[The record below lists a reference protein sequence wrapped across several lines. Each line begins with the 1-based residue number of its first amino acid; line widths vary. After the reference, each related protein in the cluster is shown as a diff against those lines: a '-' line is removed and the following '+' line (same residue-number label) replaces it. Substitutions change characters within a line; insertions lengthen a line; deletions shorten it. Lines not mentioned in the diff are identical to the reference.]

1 MVNQKWLI
9 GRRLS
14 QDSLF
19 CFIGKNDEKIATGAG
34 FSLPYLQ
41 VFDSFRGR
49 YLFCGTGLMK
59 EVANMKRYDIKTAYE
74 YPAARALADI
84 LKLGLFCAAVAGI
97 IVLLS

>member
-1 MVNQKWLI
+1 
-9 GRRLS
+9 
-14 QDSLF
+14 
-19 CFIGKNDEKIATGAG
+19 
-34 FSLPYLQ
+34 
-41 VFDSFRGR
+41 
-49 YLFCGTGLMK
+49 MK